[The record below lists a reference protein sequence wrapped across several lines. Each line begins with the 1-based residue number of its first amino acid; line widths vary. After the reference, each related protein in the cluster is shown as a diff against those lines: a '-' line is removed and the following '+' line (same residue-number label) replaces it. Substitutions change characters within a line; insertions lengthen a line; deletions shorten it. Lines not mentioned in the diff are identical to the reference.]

1 MEQGNETDS
10 IVVTAKNC
18 RSLIGKRVSIAL
30 PRDTKKVVDFVDKTE
45 DKEKVANNVDEK
57 DLKQKEVVEPN
68 KEQSN
73 DKENKS
79 LANKNIDSK
88 NSTQISTTQEN
99 PPDSNDYQVELQSSD
114 KQADQ
119 INVNEAS
126 ENPSLTGDIENTS
139 IKDNDPA
146 PEETKEAAQPENNK
160 DKDPPIEK
168 KGESKKVDKPNK
180 SGIFKKT
187 SISIENKKKTKP
199 KDSKTPVNMG
209 TETESAV
216 PETST
221 GSSADVAKSD
231 DVVDKSSAEAVKDH
245 ENVEDTEA
253 IEEKQADSNIPAVSN
268 TESPDEVS
276 KEADNKPA
284 EDDAKNDTLGE
295 TNTDATSDDKTPTSD
310 ESKTENPEGQTL
322 LPEKDVDVIN
332 TTKPMEDAVPDTD
345 SKENA
350 EHPELP
356 QSLAT
361 DEQMSETSEHVESKE
376 NKETVTDEVK
386 NDNVEPTPEG
396 EKVDNKNEKDTHQIQ
411 EGTLKDIETPSIS
424 TADQDATL
432 KDVRM

>member
-57 DLKQKEVVEPN
+57 DLDQKEVVEPN

-79 LANKNIDSK
+79 LANENIDSK

-99 PPDSNDYQVELQSSD
+99 PPDSNDCQVELQSSD
-114 KQADQ
+114 KQTDE

-126 ENPSLTGDIENTS
+126 ENPSLTGDIKNTS

-146 PEETKEAAQPENNK
+146 PEETKEAVQPENNK

-187 SISIENKKKTKP
+187 SISIENKKKAKP

-216 PETST
+216 SETST
-221 GSSADVAKSD
+221 ESYADVAKPD
-231 DVVDKSSAEAVKDH
+231 NVVDKSSEEAVKDH
-245 ENVEDTEA
+245 QNVGDTEA
-253 IEEKQADSNIPAVSN
+253 IEEKQADSNIPTASS
-268 TESPDEVS
+268 TESPNEVS
-276 KEADNKPA
+276 KEEENKPA
-284 EDDAKNDTLGE
+284 GDDAKNDNLGE
-295 TNTDATSDDKTPTSD
+295 TNAEVTSDDKIATSD
-310 ESKTENPEGQTL
+310 ERKTEKPEEQTS
-322 LPEKDVDVIN
+322 LPEKDVDVLN
-332 TTKPMEDAVPDTD
+332 TTNPTAEAVPDTD
-345 SKENA
+345 SKENVK
-350 EHPELP
+350 HPELP
-356 QSLAT
+356 QSPAT
-361 DEQMSETSEHVESKE
+361 DEKMSGTSKNVESKE
-376 NKETVTDEVK
+376 NNETVTNEVK
-386 NDNVEPTPEG
+386 NDNVEPTTEG
-396 EKVDNKNEKDTHQIQ
+396 EKAENAKENNTQSIEEGTSNENEKPP
-411 EGTLKDIETPSIS
+411 LS
-424 TADQDATL
+424 TADQDTPL
-432 KDVRM
+432 QDVRM